1 MAYYRRNTLRCEFA
15 GGADRP
21 TEREVHRWVRT
32 QLRVPDAELR
42 ALQLHTQHA
51 VAFVKLRSDA
61 AFLQLAE
68 RLCGGG
74 GGAALQLQS
83 GKLTPVRVS
92 VADDD
97 GGVEVRVFDVPLEVP
112 DAEFRRAL
120 APYGKVRHVRREVSA
135 PGCEYRVA
143 TGVRSL
149 RLVARDDAGAGWDP
163 PLQLPETLAIG
174 GHRAALQLSR
184 EASWCATSSREDG
197 ACRGCDA
204 GSPVRPPRRCPR
216 DVALV
221 RAFLAH
227 SGEWPPPDDVTAAAP
242 AEDACHLEQRR
253 AA

>member
-32 QLRVPDAELR
+32 QLRVPDAELK

-51 VAFVKLRSDA
+51 VAFLKLRSDA

-68 RLCGGG
+68 RLC

-120 APYGKVRHVRREVSA
+120 APYGKVVHTS
-135 PGCEYRVA
+135 
-143 TGVRSL
+143 TGEM
-149 RLVARDDAGAGWDP
+149 P
-163 PLQLPETLAIG
+163 T
-174 GHRAALQLSR
+174 
-184 EASWCATSSREDG
+184 ASWFEEDTKQPVTDVVGSSSGMKCQQGATW
-197 ACRGCDA
+197 
-204 GSPVRPPRRCPR
+204 
-216 DVALV
+216 
-221 RAFLAH
+221 FH
-227 SGEWPPPDDVTAAAP
+227 
-242 AEDACHLEQRR
+242 
-253 AA
+253 

>member
-32 QLRVPDAELR
+32 QLRVPDKELK

-51 VAFVKLRSDA
+51 VAFLKLRSDA

-74 GGAALQLQS
+74 GGAAALQLQS

-120 APYGKVRHVRREVSA
+120 APYGKWVALTGAPRAARGVCARLRVPRGDGRALPAAGAARRRRPRLGAAAAAAGDAGDRRAPGGAAAEPRGVVVRHVEPRGRRV
-135 PGCEYRVA
+135 PRLRRRVA
-143 TGVRSL
+143 
-149 RLVARDDAGAGWDP
+149 AAAAA
-163 PLQLPETLAIG
+163 PL
-174 GHRAALQLSR
+174 
-184 EASWCATSSREDG
+184 
-197 ACRGCDA
+197 
-204 GSPVRPPRRCPR
+204 PPRRGAGARLPGAQR
-216 DVALV
+216 RV
-221 RAFLAH
+221 
-227 SGEWPPPDDVTAAAP
+227 AAA
-242 AEDACHLEQRR
+242 R
-253 AA
+253 